1 MRQKWISSLL
11 HAATLGGALMCGAIA
26 LLVIG
31 FLVRQGCP
39 EFWACV
45 LPGGAADGRSEQ
57 ADYLHMAWLPALWNT
72 LFMIVAVLL
81 PAIPIGTGA
90 AIFLTE
96 YASRGSRF
104 AKAVSLAVETLAAF
118 WFFAVRPAAGL
129 GVFLSC
135 RCVHAAAD
143 GAAAD
148 HSHCAGGAADD
159 SCGPARGELRFRGG
173 KGQDG
178 FACPFACGVSRH
190 AGRYSAGCRQDHRGI
205 CRAAVYGRDRRGEG
219 GQCVFL
225 SSDIG
230 GSFVCDDG
238 RGAIPGGCL
247 SDGAGF
253 AAADCGTESVRF
265 AAHGAQGTAGKVSIL
280 SSEAEWK
287 RAVTSSTH
295 ARLTM

>member
-1 MRQKWISSLL
+1 MRQKWISALL
-11 HAATLGGALMCGAIA
+11 HAATLGSALMCGAIA

-96 YASRGSRF
+96 YASRGQPLCESGQPCSGDAGGNTVHF
-104 AKAVSLAVETLAAF
+104 VWAF

-148 HSHCAGGAADD
+148 HSHCAGGTADD
-159 SCGPARGELRFRGG
+159 SCGQREASFGLGAG
-173 KGQDG
+173 KGRTALHVLLPAAFPG
-178 FACPFACGVSRH
+178 ML
-190 AGRYSAGCRQDHRGI
+190 AGILLAVGRITGESA
-205 CRAAVYGRDRRGEG
+205 ALL
-219 GQCVFL
+219 F
-225 SSDIG
+225 
-230 GSFVCDDG
+230 
-238 RGAIPGGCL
+238 
-247 SDGAGF
+247 
-253 AAADCGTESVRF
+253 
-265 AAHGAQGTAGKVSIL
+265 TAGTGGERVDSVF
-280 SSEAEWK
+280 SSAATL
-287 RAVTSSTH
+287 AVALYAMMVEGRSLEGAYQT
-295 ARLTM
+295 ALVCCC